1 MSSSVADFLEEC
13 LAVVAEVEVEEED
26 LVEEVEEV
34 RLRSSGVGVIV
45 LAAVMHAWHTSMV

>member
-13 LAVVAEVEVEEED
+13 LAVVVEVEVEEED

-34 RLRSSGVGVIV
+34 RLRSSVVGVMV